1 MIIDYR
7 SWFLSLNQEEQEE
20 DLCFCLFF
28 FLFIDLVRDSWLLGR
43 GAEES

>member
-20 DLCFCLFF
+20 IPVSVSLF
-28 FLFIDLVRDSWLLGR
+28 FLFIDLVGDSWLLGR